1 MTDAVNPQIKLGDSV
16 RPDNSE
22 KAALPERTLK
32 PDTWSSTVNDWLSSP
47 MAFYPIILISAENL
61 SDVKTSNKAALEHLE
76 AALLLIKTLDQ
87 RSLPSIDKEI
97 AMMSEVVREKRLF
110 NEQYRRSA
118 ESLRETLRAGAN
130 LGQKDV
136 LDQIL
141 THLREALVHSEQID
155 YALCPLNNSEH
166 LYSPDHGVM
175 IDCILQNM

>member
-1 MTDAVNPQIKLGDSV
+1 MTDAINPQITLGDSV
-16 RPDNSE
+16 RLDSNE

-32 PDTWSSTVNDWLSSP
+32 PETWSSTVNDWLSGP
-47 MAFYPIILISAENL
+47 MAFYPIILISEENL
-61 SDVKTSNKAALEHLE
+61 SDVKTSNEAALEHLE

-87 RSLPSIDKEI
+87 GSLPSIGKEI
-97 AMMSEVVREKRLF
+97 AMMSEVVSKKRLF

-118 ESLRETLRAGAN
+118 ENLRETLRGGAS

-136 LDQIL
+136 LDQIS

-175 IDCILQNM
+175 IDDVVRHL